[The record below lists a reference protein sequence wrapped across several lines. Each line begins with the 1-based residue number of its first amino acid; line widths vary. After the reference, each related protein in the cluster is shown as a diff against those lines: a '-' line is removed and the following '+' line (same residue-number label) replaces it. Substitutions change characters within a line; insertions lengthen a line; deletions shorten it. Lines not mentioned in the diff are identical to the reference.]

1 MHYKIFLCVL
11 LFPVS
16 LSAQNGELS
25 LTLEQSAS
33 LMNKGSRTL
42 QMADKA
48 VYGAQNET
56 YMSRSAEK
64 WVRGLCFNELGVCG

>member
-11 LFPVS
+11 LLPVS

-48 VYGAQNET
+48 VDIA
-56 YMSRSAEK
+56 RSERQK
-64 WVRGLCFNELGVCG
+64 

>member
-1 MHYKIFLCVL
+1 MVSVYYNITETKQCMHYKIFLCVL

-48 VYGAQNET
+48 VDIA
-56 YMSRSAEK
+56 RSERQK
-64 WVRGLCFNELGVCG
+64 

>member
-48 VYGAQNET
+48 VDIA
-56 YMSRSAEK
+56 RSQRQK
-64 WVRGLCFNELGVCG
+64 MNTDSPKRPGGVFSQQSQQG